1 MIKNHELRTHN
12 DKMCADNSTGN
23 TLNTPQFVLST
34 CPKRNNLGYFGKKTR
49 LVSIVHASSYSKSV
63 KLLQTLK

>member
-23 TLNTPQFVLST
+23 TLNTPQFILPT
-34 CPKRNNLGYFGKKTR
+34 CPKRNNLGYFVKKTR
-49 LVSIVHASSYSKSV
+49 LVSILHAPSYSKSG
-63 KLLQTLK
+63 KLLQA